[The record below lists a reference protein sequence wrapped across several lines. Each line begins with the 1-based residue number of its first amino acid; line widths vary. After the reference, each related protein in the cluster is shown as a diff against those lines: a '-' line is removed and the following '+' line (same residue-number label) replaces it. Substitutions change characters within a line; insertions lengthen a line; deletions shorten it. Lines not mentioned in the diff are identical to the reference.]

1 MLVESS
7 PNQTV
12 MEGMPAEFRCRFQ
25 TDLAMSTLWL
35 RPAAGMRGYED
46 SFDRSD
52 RDSYYIV
59 KDDRG
64 EPINSDTLRIASTT
78 LDDSGMYF
86 CAGQTNSGMTPG
98 FLHLTVL
105 SREEAI
111 EAPPTNVTVPP
122 GAPAV
127 LSCRTHL
134 ALHGHMSWVR
144 IYPETG
150 RVEELANSTEVYR
163 SVYIL

>member
-1 MLVESS
+1 MVSNIDTALAE
-7 PNQTV
+7 P
-12 MEGMPAEFRCRFQ
+12 EGTITYMDC
-25 TDLAMSTLWL
+25 
-35 RPAAGMRGYED
+35 
-46 SFDRSD
+46 SF
-52 RDSYYIV
+52 
-59 KDDRG
+59 
-64 EPINSDTLRIASTT
+64 
-78 LDDSGMYF
+78 
-86 CAGQTNSGMTPG
+86 
-98 FLHLTVL
+98 

-122 GAPAV
+122 GAAAV

-163 SVYIL
+163 EVYSCRLRTCQWS

>member
-1 MLVESS
+1 MPSDNLV
-7 PNQTV
+7 
-12 MEGMPAEFRCRFQ
+12 
-25 TDLAMSTLWL
+25 
-35 RPAAGMRGYED
+35 
-46 SFDRSD
+46 
-52 RDSYYIV
+52 
-59 KDDRG
+59 
-64 EPINSDTLRIASTT
+64 
-78 LDDSGMYF
+78 
-86 CAGQTNSGMTPG
+86 
-98 FLHLTVL
+98 

-122 GAPAV
+122 GAAAV

-163 SVYIL
+163 EVWIIEVMSMTTSCFILPSVVDSGIWTRVLCKLIV

>member
-1 MLVESS
+1 
-7 PNQTV
+7 
-12 MEGMPAEFRCRFQ
+12 
-25 TDLAMSTLWL
+25 
-35 RPAAGMRGYED
+35 
-46 SFDRSD
+46 
-52 RDSYYIV
+52 
-59 KDDRG
+59 
-64 EPINSDTLRIASTT
+64 
-78 LDDSGMYF
+78 MYF

-122 GAPAV
+122 GAAAV

-163 SVYIL
+163 EVWLRD

>member
-1 MLVESS
+1 
-7 PNQTV
+7 
-12 MEGMPAEFRCRFQ
+12 
-25 TDLAMSTLWL
+25 
-35 RPAAGMRGYED
+35 
-46 SFDRSD
+46 
-52 RDSYYIV
+52 
-59 KDDRG
+59 
-64 EPINSDTLRIASTT
+64 
-78 LDDSGMYF
+78 MYF

-122 GAPAV
+122 GAAAV

-163 SVYIL
+163 EVWLRDLKLCPDLICRLVDSIKLFIGPNPDGNSL